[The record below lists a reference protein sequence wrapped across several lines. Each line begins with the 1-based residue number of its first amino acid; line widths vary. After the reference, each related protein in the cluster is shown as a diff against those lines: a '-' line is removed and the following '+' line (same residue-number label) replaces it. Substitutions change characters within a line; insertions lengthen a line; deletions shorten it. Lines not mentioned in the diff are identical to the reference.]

1 MTPSLIESPRFASA
15 PFPSGSRPRSLALA
29 PTCRH
34 RCFSLRE
41 RGFSSPSFRRSER
54 RLSPGVLSPERKA
67 TIELRVAGPERPSVR
82 AVSGVPPIVAFRSAK
97 GAFPL
102 RPFAGAKGDDETTSR
117 RGRRP
122 RSSPWRQRAAH
133 RCLSLREKGHFRQ
146 AAQALAAQS
155 PVMILARSQGG
166 LAWVI
171 GNVLPQVFILTRTP
185 NKVVERL
192 LLPDLSFFVDRLI
205 DAKGRVMEP

>member
-1 MTPSLIESPRFASA
+1 MMIARREVRTILNHGKSTPPLAGAKGGARRPIIVAFRSAKGAFPGRPFAGA
-15 PFPSGSRPRSLALA
+15 KGDDETASR
-29 PTCRH
+29 
-34 RCFSLRE
+34 
-41 RGFSSPSFRRSER
+41 
-54 RLSPGVLSPERKA
+54 
-67 TIELRVAGPERPSVR
+67 VR
-82 AVSGVPPIVAFRSAK
+82 AVGRVPPIVAFRSAK

-102 RPFAGAKGDDETTSR
+102 RPFAGAKGDDETASR

-155 PVMILARSQGG
+155 PVMILARSHGG

-185 NKVVERL
+185 HKVVERL